1 MQRIAGLTVAILG
14 MLAVPSFAQSPSET
28 PRIDPPAV
36 ATSTVQPRW
45 DPRVTVSV
53 EPVFLIA
60 GIAEANVEVRVAPH
74 VAVQGLGG
82 YGGMFYAKIW
92 ELGAEANVYVRPEIT
107 GLHFG
112 AELKYLGGS
121 GAIPFANTNTN
132 MDVTER
138 EVGVY
143 AGWKW
148 VGWRGLTAVV
158 QVGVAR
164 LDISGGSPD
173 DGVPKS
179 QVIPAANTVVGLSF

>member
-1 MQRIAGLTVAILG
+1 MKRIAGLTVTILG
-14 MLAVPSFAQSPSET
+14 LLAVPSFAQSPSET
-28 PRIDPPAV
+28 PLADPPPAV
-36 ATSTVQPRW
+36 STSTAHAGW
-45 DPRVTVSV
+45 DPKLTVSI
-53 EPVFLIA
+53 EPIFLIA

-82 YGGMFYAKIW
+82 YGGIVFAKIA

-112 AELKYLGGS
+112 AELKYMWGS
-121 GAIPFANTNTN
+121 GGIPFANTDN

-148 VGWRGLTAVV
+148 VGWRGLTAVL
-158 QVGVAR
+158 QAGVAR
-164 LDISGGSPD
+164 LDISGGSPN

-179 QVIPAANTVVGLSF
+179 QIIPAANTVVGLSF